1 MTADD
6 DAERSDEEERRKS
19 TADDDAERSDEEERR
34 KSTAD
39 DDAERSIRTPEPLPD
54 GVSQATIGVRGGIL
68 RSQFE
73 ETSEALYLASGYVY
87 GSAAEAEK
95 AFTGEVDRYVYSR
108 YGNPTITMFEER
120 LRLIEGAPAAFAT
133 ASGMAAVFT
142 SLGALLS
149 AGDRLVASR
158 SLFGSCFVVCG
169 EILPRWGVETVFVD
183 GDDLSQWEEALSVPT
198 QAVFFETPSN
208 PMQSLVDIIA
218 VSELAHAA
226 GAKVVLDNVFATPLL
241 QQGFPL
247 GVDVVV
253 YSGTKHIDGQGRV
266 LGGAILGDKEYIDGP
281 VQKLMR
287 HTGPAMSA
295 FNAWVLLKG
304 LETLAIRVDYQN
316 TSARRIAEYLEG
328 HSAVRWVRY
337 PYLSS
342 HPQYDLAKRQMSGG
356 GTVVTFELDVADGAA
371 KQRAFEVLDKLQLIN
386 ISNNLGDSKSLVTH
400 PATTTHRAMGPEG
413 RAAIGLGDGV
423 VRISVGLE
431 GTDDLIADI
440 DQALS

>member
-1 MTADD
+1 MTPADD
-6 DAERSDEEERRKS
+6 DSV
-19 TADDDAERSDEEERR
+19 
-34 KSTAD
+34 
-39 DDAERSIRTPEPLPD
+39 RTPAALPD
-54 GVSQATIGVRGGIL
+54 GISQATIGVRGGLL
-68 RSQFE
+68 RSGFD
-73 ETSEALYLASGYVY
+73 ETAEAMYLTSGYVY
-87 GSAAEAEK
+87 ESAAIAEQS
-95 AFTGEVDRYVYSR
+95 FTGEVDHFVYSR
-108 YGNPTITMFEER
+108 YGNPTVTMFEER
-120 LRLIEGAPAAFAT
+120 LRLLEGAPAAFAT

-142 SLGALLS
+142 SLGALLG

-158 SLFGSCFVVCG
+158 SLFGSCFVVCN

-183 GDDLSQWEEALSVPT
+183 GDDLAQWEQALSVPT
-198 QAVFFETPSN
+198 TAVFFETPSN
-208 PMQSLVDIIA
+208 PMQSLVDIAA
-218 VSELAHAA
+218 VCELSHSA

-241 QQGFPL
+241 QQGIPL

-295 FNAWVLLKG
+295 FNAWVLVKG
-304 LETLAIRVDYQN
+304 LETLAVRVEHSN
-316 TSARRIAEYLEG
+316 SSAYRIAEFLED
-328 HSAVRWVRY
+328 HPAVSWVRY

-356 GTVVTFELDVADGAA
+356 GTVITFALDCPDDKA
-371 KQRAFEVLDKLQLIN
+371 KRRAFEVLDKLQLID
-386 ISNNLGDSKSLVTH
+386 ISNNLGDAKSLVTH
-400 PATTTHRAMGPEG
+400 PATTTHRAMGPDG

-423 VRISVGLE
+423 VRVSVGLE

-440 DQALS
+440 DRALS

>member
-1 MTADD
+1 MTDD
-6 DAERSDEEERRKS
+6 RSV
-19 TADDDAERSDEEERR
+19 
-34 KSTAD
+34 
-39 DDAERSIRTPEPLPD
+39 RTPKALPD
-54 GVSQATIGVRGGIL
+54 GVSQATVGVRGGIL
-68 RSQFE
+68 RSGFD
-73 ETSEALYLASGYVY
+73 ETAEAMYLTSGYVY
-87 GSAAEAEK
+87 ESASDAEK
-95 AFTGEVDRYVYSR
+95 SFTGDLDRFVYSR
-108 YGNPTITMFEER
+108 YGNPTVTMFEER

-142 SLGALLS
+142 SLGALLA

-158 SLFGSCFVVCG
+158 SLFGSCFVVCN

-183 GDDLSQWEEALSVPT
+183 GDDLAQWERALSVPT

-208 PMQSLVDIIA
+208 PMQSLVDIAA
-218 VSELAHAA
+218 VAELAHAA

-241 QQGFPL
+241 QQGIPL

-266 LGGAILGDKEYIDGP
+266 LGGAILGDKDYIDGP

-304 LETLAIRVDYQN
+304 LETLAIRVEHSN
-316 TSARRIAEYLEG
+316 SAAQWIAEFLES
-328 HSAVRWVRY
+328 HPAVSWVRY
-337 PYLSS
+337 PFLVS
-342 HPQYDLAKRQMSGG
+342 HPQYDLAKRQMAGG
-356 GTVVTFELDVADGAA
+356 GTVVTFALDCAESAA
-371 KQRAFEVLDKLQLIN
+371 KQRAFEVLDKLELIN
-386 ISNNLGDSKSLVTH
+386 ISNNLGDAKSLVTH

>member
-1 MTADD
+1 
-6 DAERSDEEERRKS
+6 
-19 TADDDAERSDEEERR
+19 
-34 KSTAD
+34 
-39 DDAERSIRTPEPLPD
+39 
-54 GVSQATIGVRGGIL
+54 
-68 RSQFE
+68 
-73 ETSEALYLASGYVY
+73 
-87 GSAAEAEK
+87 
-95 AFTGEVDRYVYSR
+95 
-108 YGNPTITMFEER
+108 MFEER

-142 SLGALLS
+142 SLGALLG
-149 AGDRLVASR
+149 AGDRLVAAR
-158 SLFGSCFVVCG
+158 SLFGSCFVVCN

-183 GDDLSQWEEALSVPT
+183 GEDLSQWEEALSKPT

-208 PMQSLVDIIA
+208 PMQSLVDIAA
-218 VSELAHAA
+218 VSEMAHAA

-287 HTGPAMSA
+287 HTGPALSA

-304 LETLAIRVDYQN
+304 LETMSVRVDYSN
-316 TSARRIAEYLEG
+316 RSAQRIAEFLEAQAG
-328 HSAVRWVRY
+328 VNWVKY
-337 PYLSS
+337 PFLES
-342 HPQYDLAKRQMSGG
+342 HPQFDLAKRQMRGG
-356 GTVVTFELDVADGAA
+356 GTVVTFELDGG
-371 KQRAFEVLDKLQLIN
+371 KERAFEVLDKLQVID
-386 ISNNLGDSKSLVTH
+386 ISNNLGDAKSLITH

-413 RAAIGLGDGV
+413 RASIGLGDGV

-431 GTDDLIADI
+431 GTEDLIADL
-440 DQALS
+440 DRALS

>member
-1 MTADD
+1 MTPGDD
-6 DAERSDEEERRKS
+6 RSV
-19 TADDDAERSDEEERR
+19 
-34 KSTAD
+34 
-39 DDAERSIRTPEPLPD
+39 RTPAPLPD
-54 GVSQATIGVRGGIL
+54 GVGQATIGVRGGLL
-68 RSQFE
+68 RSGFD
-73 ETSEALYLASGYVY
+73 ETAEALYLTSGYVY
-87 GSAAEAEK
+87 ESAAVAEK
-95 AFTGEVDRYVYSR
+95 SFTGEVDHFVYSR
-108 YGNPTITMFEER
+108 YGNPTVTMFEER
-120 LRLIEGAPAAFAT
+120 LRLLEGAPAAFAT

-142 SLGALLS
+142 SLGALLG

-158 SLFGSCFVVCG
+158 SLFGSCFVVCN

-198 QAVFFETPSN
+198 AAVFFETPSN
-208 PMQSLVDIIA
+208 PMQSLVDIA
-218 VSELAHAA
+218 TVTELAHAA
-226 GAKVVLDNVFATPLL
+226 GAKMVLDNVFATPLL
-241 QQGFPL
+241 QQGIPL

-304 LETLAIRVDYQN
+304 LETMAIRVN
-316 TSARRIAEYLEG
+316 HSNASAYRIAEFLEA
-328 HSAVRWVRY
+328 HPAVSWVRY

-356 GTVVTFELDVADGAA
+356 GTVITFALDCPDSRA
-371 KQRAFEVLDKLQLIN
+371 KQRAFEVLDKLTLID
-386 ISNNLGDSKSLVTH
+386 ISNNLGDAKSLVTH

-431 GTDDLIADI
+431 DAEDLIADI
-440 DQALS
+440 DRALS